1 MSSDNIF
8 EGANEASSDEANSAE
23 RKLGYGAAVVET
35 LAQIM
40 REDESVFVAGED
52 VGAHGGVFGYFRG
65 LQPEFGE
72 DRVVDTPI
80 AEQAIIG
87 LGIGSAVQGLRPV
100 VDLMFMDFICVA
112 MDQIVNQAAKLKYM
126 FGGGAKLPLT
136 ITTAGGAGLSA
147 AAQHSQSLEAMLC
160 HVPGLKVAMPSD
172 AYEVK
177 GLLTSCVRED
187 NPTVFIIN
195 KRKLADTCHV
205 PEELFEIPLGEG
217 HIVREGSDVTVV
229 AIGRMVDEAKGAAE
243 KLSNEGIDCEL
254 INPRTVQPLD
264 IDLIVESVSKTGHLV
279 IVHEAVRFG
288 GIGAEIAA
296 QIQEQAFDYLD
307 APIERV
313 AAPFS
318 PIPFSPVLE
327 KQYIPD
333 AERIVAGIKNLF

>member
-1 MSSDNIF
+1 MSPDNIF
-8 EGANEASSDEANSAE
+8 EGANEESSDEANSAE

-195 KRKLADTCHV
+195 KRKLGDTCHV
-205 PEELFEIPLGEG
+205 PKELFEIPLGEG
-217 HIVREGSDVTVV
+217 HIVREGNDVTVV
-229 AIGRMVDEAKGAAE
+229 AIGRMVDEAKDAAE

-318 PIPFSPVLE
+318 PIPFSPALE

>member
-1 MSSDNIF
+1 MSPDNIF
-8 EGANEASSDEANSAE
+8 EGANEESSDEANSDE

-126 FGGGAKLPLT
+126 FGGVAKLPLT

-229 AIGRMVDEAKGAAE
+229 AIGRMVDEAKDAAE

-318 PIPFSPVLE
+318 PIPFSPALE

-333 AERIVAGIKNLF
+333 ADRIVAGIKNLF

>member
-160 HVPGLKVAMPSD
+160 HVPGLKVVMPSD

-217 HIVREGSDVTVV
+217 HIVRGGSDVTVV
-229 AIGRMVDEAKGAAE
+229 AIGRMVDEAKVAAE

-264 IDLIVESVSKTGHLV
+264 IDLMVESVSKTGHLV

>member
-160 HVPGLKVAMPSD
+160 HVPGLKVVMPSD

-229 AIGRMVDEAKGAAE
+229 AIGRMVDEAKVAAE

-264 IDLIVESVSKTGHLV
+264 IDLMVESVSKTGHLV

-327 KQYIPD
+327 LSLIH
-333 AERIVAGIKNLF
+333 I

>member
-1 MSSDNIF
+1 MSPDNIF
-8 EGANEASSDEANSAE
+8 EGAGDSESSGGNPGE

-35 LAQIM
+35 MAQIM
-40 REDESVFVAGED
+40 REDESVFLAGED

-65 LQPEFGE
+65 LQPEFGDE
-72 DRVVDTPI
+72 RVVDTPI

-87 LGIGSAVQGLRPV
+87 LGIGAAVQGLRPV

-112 MDQIVNQAAKLKYM
+112 MDQIANQAAKLKYM

-160 HVPGLKVAMPSD
+160 HIPGLKVAMPSD

-177 GLLTSCVRED
+177 GLLTSCIRED

-195 KRKLADTCHV
+195 KRKLADACHV

-217 HIVREGSDVTVV
+217 HIFREGSDVTLV
-229 AIGRMVDEAKGAAE
+229 AIGRMVDEARGAAE
-243 KLSNEGIDCEL
+243 ILSEEGIDCEL

-264 IDLIVESVSKTGHLV
+264 IDLIVESVSKTGNLV

-307 APIERV
+307 APIGRV

-318 PIPFSPVLE
+318 PIPFSPALE
-327 KQYIPD
+327 KLYVPD
-333 AERIVAGIKNLF
+333 AERIAAGVRNLS

>member
-160 HVPGLKVAMPSD
+160 HVPGLKVVMPSD

-229 AIGRMVDEAKGAAE
+229 AIGRMVDEAKVAAE

-264 IDLIVESVSKTGHLV
+264 IDLMVESVSKTGHLV

>member
-8 EGANEASSDEANSAE
+8 ESSNQESDSGNDSSE

-35 LAQIM
+35 MAQIM
-40 REDESVFVAGED
+40 REDESVFLAGED

-65 LQPEFGE
+65 LQPEFGD

-87 LGIGSAVQGLRPV
+87 LGIGAAVQGLRPV

-160 HVPGLKVAMPSD
+160 HIPGLKVVMPSD

-177 GLLTSCVRED
+177 GLLTSCIRED

-217 HIVREGSDVTVV
+217 RVVREGSDVTVV
-229 AIGRMVDEAKGAAE
+229 AIGRMVDEAKEAAE
-243 KLSNEGIDCEL
+243 TLSNEGIDCEL

-264 IDLIVESVSKTGHLV
+264 IDLVVESVSKTGHLV

-296 QIQEQAFDYLD
+296 QVQEQAFDYLD
-307 APIERV
+307 APIGRV

>member
-8 EGANEASSDEANSAE
+8 EGANEASSDEANSTE

-160 HVPGLKVAMPSD
+160 HVPGLKVVMPSD

-229 AIGRMVDEAKGAAE
+229 AIGRMVDEAKVAAE

-264 IDLIVESVSKTGHLV
+264 IDLMVESVSKTGHLV

>member
-160 HVPGLKVAMPSD
+160 HVPGLKVVMPSD

-229 AIGRMVDEAKGAAE
+229 AIGRMVDEAKVAAE

-264 IDLIVESVSKTGHLV
+264 IDLMVESVSKTGHLV

-318 PIPFSPVLE
+318 PIPVSYTHLTLPT
-327 KQYIPD
+327 K
-333 AERIVAGIKNLF
+333 RIV

>member
-52 VGAHGGVFGYFRG
+52 GGAHGGVFGYFRG

-160 HVPGLKVAMPSD
+160 HVPGLKVVMPSD

-229 AIGRMVDEAKGAAE
+229 AIGRMVDEAKVAAE

-264 IDLIVESVSKTGHLV
+264 IDLMVESVSKTGHLV

>member
-112 MDQIVNQAAKLKYM
+112 RDQIVNQAAKLKYM

-160 HVPGLKVAMPSD
+160 HVPGLKVVMPSD

-229 AIGRMVDEAKGAAE
+229 AIGRMVDEAKVAAE

-264 IDLIVESVSKTGHLV
+264 IDLMVESVSKTGHLV

>member
-160 HVPGLKVAMPSD
+160 HVPGLKVVMPSD

-229 AIGRMVDEAKGAAE
+229 AIGRMVDEAKVAAE

-264 IDLIVESVSKTGHLV
+264 IDLMVESVSKTGHLV

-288 GIGAEIAA
+288 GIGAELAA

>member
-1 MSSDNIF
+1 MSPDNIF
-8 EGANEASSDEANSAE
+8 ESAGEASSNGGNSSE

-35 LAQIM
+35 MAQIM

-147 AAQHSQSLEAMLC
+147 AAKHSQSLEAMLC
-160 HVPGLKVAMPSD
+160 HVPGLKVVMPSD

-195 KRKLADTCHV
+195 KRKLGDTCHV

-217 HIVREGSDVTVV
+217 HVVREGNDVTVV

-296 QIQEQAFDYLD
+296 QVQEQAFDYLD
-307 APIERV
+307 APVGRV

-318 PIPFSPVLE
+318 PIPFSPALE

>member
-87 LGIGSAVQGLRPV
+87 LGIGAAVQGLRPL

>member
-8 EGANEASSDEANSAE
+8 ESSNQESDSGNDSSE

-35 LAQIM
+35 MAQIM
-40 REDESVFVAGED
+40 REDESVFLAGED

-65 LQPEFGE
+65 LQPEFGD

-87 LGIGSAVQGLRPV
+87 LGIGAAVQGLRPV

-160 HVPGLKVAMPSD
+160 HIPGLKVVMPSD

-177 GLLTSCVRED
+177 GLLTSCIRED

-217 HIVREGSDVTVV
+217 HVVREGSDVTVV
-229 AIGRMVDEAKGAAE
+229 AIGRMVDEAKEAAE
-243 KLSNEGIDCEL
+243 TLSNEGIDCEL

-296 QIQEQAFDYLD
+296 QVQEQAFDYLD
-307 APIERV
+307 APIGRV

>member
-8 EGANEASSDEANSAE
+8 EGANEAGSDEANSAE

-126 FGGGAKLPLT
+126 FGGVAKLPLT

-229 AIGRMVDEAKGAAE
+229 AIGRMVDEAKDAAE

>member
-1 MSSDNIF
+1 MSPDNIF
-8 EGANEASSDEANSAE
+8 EGANEASSDEANSDE

-80 AEQAIIG
+80 AEQAIVG

-195 KRKLADTCHV
+195 KRKLADTCYV

-229 AIGRMVDEAKGAAE
+229 AIGRMVDEAKDAAE

-318 PIPFSPVLE
+318 PIPFSPALE

>member
-8 EGANEASSDEANSAE
+8 EGANEASSDEENSAE

-52 VGAHGGVFGYFRG
+52 VCAHGGVFGYFRG

>member
-1 MSSDNIF
+1 MSPDNIF

-229 AIGRMVDEAKGAAE
+229 AIGRMVDEAKDAAE

-318 PIPFSPVLE
+318 PIPFSPALE

>member
-8 EGANEASSDEANSAE
+8 EGANEASSDEANSAD

-160 HVPGLKVAMPSD
+160 HVPGLKVVMPSD

-229 AIGRMVDEAKGAAE
+229 AIGRMVDEAKVAAE

-264 IDLIVESVSKTGHLV
+264 INLMVESVSKTGHLV

>member
-40 REDESVFVAGED
+40 REDESGFVAGED

-160 HVPGLKVAMPSD
+160 HVPGLKVVMPSD

-229 AIGRMVDEAKGAAE
+229 AIGRMVDEAKVAAE

-264 IDLIVESVSKTGHLV
+264 IDLMVESVSKTGHLV

>member
-40 REDESVFVAGED
+40 RPGEAVFVAGED

-160 HVPGLKVAMPSD
+160 HVPGLKVVMPSD

-229 AIGRMVDEAKGAAE
+229 AIGRMVDEAKVAAE

-264 IDLIVESVSKTGHLV
+264 IDLMVESVSKTGHLV

>member
-1 MSSDNIF
+1 MSPDNIF
-8 EGANEASSDEANSAE
+8 EGANEESSDEANSAE

-80 AEQAIIG
+80 AEQAIVG

-229 AIGRMVDEAKGAAE
+229 AIGRMVDEAKDAAE

-318 PIPFSPVLE
+318 PIPFSPALE

>member
-1 MSSDNIF
+1 MSPDNIF
-8 EGANEASSDEANSAE
+8 EGANESVDTVDKDGE

-35 LAQIM
+35 MAQIM
-40 REDESVFVAGED
+40 REDESVFIAGED
-52 VGAHGGVFGYFRG
+52 VGAHGGVFGYYRG
-65 LQPEFGE
+65 LQAEFGE

-87 LGIGSAVQGLRPV
+87 LGIGAAVQGLRPV

-136 ITTAGGAGLSA
+136 ITTAGGGGLSA

-160 HVPGLKVAMPSD
+160 HVPGLKVVMPSD

-177 GLLTSCVRED
+177 GLLTACVRED

-195 KRKLADTCHV
+195 KRKLGDACHV
-205 PEELFEIPLGEG
+205 PEELFEIPLGKG
-217 HIVREGSDVTVV
+217 HIVREGSDATVV
-229 AIGRMVDEAKGAAE
+229 AIGRMVEEAKKAAE
-243 KLSNEGIDCEL
+243 TLSDEGIDCEL

-296 QIQEQAFDYLD
+296 QIQEKAFDYLD

-327 KQYIPD
+327 KKYIPD
-333 AERIVAGIKNLF
+333 AERIAAGIKNLF

>member
-1 MSSDNIF
+1 MSPDNIF
-8 EGANEASSDEANSAE
+8 EGVNEASSDEANSAE

-229 AIGRMVDEAKGAAE
+229 AIGRMVDEAKDAAE

-318 PIPFSPVLE
+318 PIPFSPALE

>member
-8 EGANEASSDEANSAE
+8 ESSNQESDSGSKLNE
-23 RKLGYGAAVVET
+23 RRLGYGAAVVET
-35 LAQIM
+35 MAQIM
-40 REDESVFVAGED
+40 REDESVFLAGED

-65 LQPEFGE
+65 LQPEFGD

-87 LGIGSAVQGLRPV
+87 LGIGAAVQGLRPV

-160 HVPGLKVAMPSD
+160 HIPGLKVVMPSD

-177 GLLTSCVRED
+177 GLLTSCIRED

-217 HIVREGSDVTVV
+217 HVVREGSDVTVV
-229 AIGRMVDEAKGAAE
+229 AIGRMVDEAKEAAE
-243 KLSNEGIDCEL
+243 TLSNEGIDCEL

-296 QIQEQAFDYLD
+296 QVQEQAFDYLD
-307 APIERV
+307 APIGRV

>member
-100 VDLMFMDFICVA
+100 VDLRFMDFICVA

-160 HVPGLKVAMPSD
+160 HVPGLKVVMPSD

-229 AIGRMVDEAKGAAE
+229 AIGRMVDEAKVAAE

-264 IDLIVESVSKTGHLV
+264 IDLMVESVSKTGHLV

>member
-126 FGGGAKLPLT
+126 FGGGAKLTLT

-160 HVPGLKVAMPSD
+160 HVPGLKVVMPSD

-229 AIGRMVDEAKGAAE
+229 AIGRMVDEAKVAAE

-264 IDLIVESVSKTGHLV
+264 IDLMVESVSKTGHLV

>member
-147 AAQHSQSLEAMLC
+147 AAQPSQSLEAMLS
-160 HVPGLKVAMPSD
+160 HVPGHKVVMPSD

-229 AIGRMVDEAKGAAE
+229 AIGRMVDEAKVAAE

-264 IDLIVESVSKTGHLV
+264 IDLMVESVSKTGHLV

>member
-126 FGGGAKLPLT
+126 LGGGAKLPLT

-160 HVPGLKVAMPSD
+160 HVPGLKVVMPSD

-229 AIGRMVDEAKGAAE
+229 AIGRMVDEAKVAAE

-264 IDLIVESVSKTGHLV
+264 IDLMVESVSKTGHLV

>member
-160 HVPGLKVAMPSD
+160 HVPGLKVVMPAA

-177 GLLTSCVRED
+177 GLLTSCVREV

-229 AIGRMVDEAKGAAE
+229 AIGRMVDEAKVAAE

-264 IDLIVESVSKTGHLV
+264 IDLMVESVSKTGHLV

>member
-1 MSSDNIF
+1 MSPDNIF
-8 EGANEASSDEANSAE
+8 EGVNEASSDEANSAE

-229 AIGRMVDEAKGAAE
+229 AIGRMVDEAKDAAE

-307 APIERV
+307 APIARV

>member
-1 MSSDNIF
+1 M
-8 EGANEASSDEANSAE
+8 
-23 RKLGYGAAVVET
+23 
-35 LAQIM
+35 
-40 REDESVFVAGED
+40 
-52 VGAHGGVFGYFRG
+52 
-65 LQPEFGE
+65 
-72 DRVVDTPI
+72 DTPI